1 MTTARPPL
9 PYDFLPPVPSF
20 TVTSDDVA
28 DGRPLDE
35 AFVAGAD
42 YGLTGGNQ
50 SPHLRWEGFP
60 PETRSFAVTIYDPD
74 APTGSG
80 FWHWVVFDIPAT
92 VTALPRGAG
101 SGDMAG
107 LPAGAVHGRNDV
119 GGLGYVGAFPPAGH
133 GPHRYVMAVHAV
145 DVDHLGPEEAAPPAY
160 VGFNLGGHTLARAV
174 IMPTYEV
181 PG

>member
-1 MTTARPPL
+1 MTTERPPL

-28 DGRPLDE
+28 DGQPLDE
-35 AFVAGAD
+35 AHVADAN
-42 YGLTGGNQ
+42 YGLSGGNT
-50 SPHLRWEGFP
+50 SPHLRWDGFP

-80 FWHWVVFDIPAT
+80 FWHWVLFDIPAD
-92 VTALPRGAG
+92 VTELPRGAG
-101 SGDMAG
+101 TGGKSDR
-107 LPAGAVHGRNDV
+107 PAGAKHARNDV
-119 GGLGYVGAFPPAGH
+119 GNLEYVGAFPPAGH
-133 GPHRYVMAVHAV
+133 GPHRYVIAVHAL
-145 DVDHLGPEEAAPPAY
+145 DVDNLGPDESASPAY

-174 IMPTYEV
+174 IVPTYEV